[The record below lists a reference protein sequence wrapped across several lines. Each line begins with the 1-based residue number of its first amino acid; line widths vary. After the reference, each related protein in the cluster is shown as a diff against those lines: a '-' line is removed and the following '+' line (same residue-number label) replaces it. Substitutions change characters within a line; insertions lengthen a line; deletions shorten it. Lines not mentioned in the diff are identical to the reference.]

1 MKRYGLNKATE
12 FTRKQINLAYRNAKQ
27 GNLKVEKWMMNRMY
41 DLSDYYGT
49 DDDGSIQKFEQRV
62 KHILSLILEE
72 DFENAQVQINNLTEW
87 VFNSFTPK
95 YQKRLDRNF
104 I

>member
-12 FTRKQINLAYRNAKQ
+12 FTRKQINLVYRNVKQ

-49 DDDGSIQKFEQRV
+49 DDDNSVQKFEQRV
-62 KHILSLILEE
+62 KHILSLVLEE
-72 DFENAQVQINNLTEW
+72 DFENAQTQINNLTEW
-87 VFNSFTPK
+87 VFESFTPWR
-95 YQKRLDRNF
+95 QKIIDRNF

>member
-12 FTRKQINLAYRNAKQ
+12 FTRKQVNIIYRNAKQ

-49 DDDGSIQKFEQRV
+49 DDDNSVQNFEQRV
-62 KHILSLILEE
+62 KHILSLVLEE

-87 VFNSFTPK
+87 VFESFTPWR
-95 YQKRLDRNF
+95 QKIIDRNF